1 MKVAARLGVTTTG
14 LASSVDRT
22 AVRTVTRMFRSPAL
36 DRSPPSLKAQLTM
49 NTRRPARAAS
59 CRVEH
64 DLARREVHWIR
75 RRSKASSPASS
86 PLYFQWLFGGELAPR
101 VGFEPTTSRLTA
113 GCSTT
118 ELPRIV
124 VRGHIAIA
132 GAGASVAGG
141 LSEAS
146 AAPPETA
153 PPRRGSRSPRGA
165 AASGGAADGA
175 R

>member
-1 MKVAARLGVTTTG
+1 MAETWGAG
-14 LASSVDRT
+14 
-22 AVRTVTRMFRSPAL
+22 
-36 DRSPPSLKAQLTM
+36 
-49 NTRRPARAAS
+49 RAGPGQRFAGFL
-59 CRVEH
+59 E
-64 DLARREVHWIR
+64 A
-75 RRSKASSPASS
+75 
-86 PLYFQWLFGGELAPR
+86 LAPR

-132 GAGASVAGG
+132 GAGASVAGA

-165 AASGGAADGA
+165 AVSGGAADGA